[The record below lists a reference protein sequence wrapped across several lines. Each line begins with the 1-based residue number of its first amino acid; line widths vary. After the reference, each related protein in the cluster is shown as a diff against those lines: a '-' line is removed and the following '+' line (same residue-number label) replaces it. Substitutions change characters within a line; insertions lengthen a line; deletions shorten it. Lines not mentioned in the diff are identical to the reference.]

1 MLFSNYIRAA
11 ALFAAMA
18 SAIPIALPPT
28 ATDVQVETETTV
40 VTEVLVAGSHGQGS
54 HTTTTVKPTTTTAHH
69 TSTTTHASP
78 TASASA
84 SAVASSSSSAKG
96 GRVEIVNNLNHTI
109 YAWSVSNTQGKMQT
123 LVPSGGTF
131 TETWRTNPDGGG
143 ISIKLSSTKEVS
155 KVLQFEYTAE
165 SETVWWDLS
174 CINMEKNSWFTT
186 HGFSATPS
194 IESCPSAKCAA
205 GDTNCS
211 EAYQNPD
218 DVDTLSCSSDSVIKL
233 VLG

>member
-18 SAIPIALPPT
+18 SAIPIAMPPT
-28 ATDVQVETETTV
+28 ATEVQ
-40 VTEVLVAGSHGQGS
+40 
-54 HTTTTVKPTTTTAHH
+54 
-69 TSTTTHASP
+69 
-78 TASASA
+78 
-84 SAVASSSSSAKG
+84 
-96 GRVEIVNNLNHTI
+96 IVNNLNHTI
-109 YAWSVSNTQGKMQT
+109 YAWSVSNTQGEMQT
-123 LVPSGGTF
+123 LVPAGGTF
-131 TETWRTNPDGGG
+131 TESWRTNPDGGG
-143 ISIKLSSTKEVS
+143 ISIKLSSTTEVS

-174 CINMEKNSWFTT
+174 CINMEKNSWFTEY
-186 HGFSATPS
+186 GFSAVPS
-194 IESCPSAKCAA
+194 VESCPSAKCAA
-205 GDTNCS
+205 GDSDCS